1 MIELFKSGTEKTSRN
16 LKVKK
21 IIIHP
26 QYKTGRNEN
35 DIALIQIETINSW
48 SQTMRPICLPK
59 GDEKFENGNMCM
71 VAGWG
76 ATETASVS
84 RFVSFF
90 ICQTIWS
97 IP

>member
-1 MIELFKSGTEKTSRN
+1 M
-16 LKVKK
+16 
-21 IIIHP
+21 P
-26 QYKTGRNEN
+26 GRNEF
-35 DIALIQIETINSW
+35 DIALIQIETITEAGFRIECFLDGAVRDSQSESDIQFENFSKW

-84 RFVSFF
+84 RFVS
-90 ICQTIWS
+90 IEGQD
-97 IP
+97 